1 MKQGSKLG
9 LEPKLRFPEFHDE
22 PAWEE
27 KGLYEISKPVSDK
40 ATESDVKRILTLSS
54 EYGIVLQSD
63 YFDKRIAGKNVDRY
77 TKINFNDFVY
87 NDRATKSSAYGTIK
101 RLSQNES
108 GIVSPIYKSF
118 RFDEEENP
126 IFWEWYFE
134 SGFHEAQLHDLVN
147 EGARTGRFNISID
160 SFLSISVWCPNPSEQ
175 QKIADC
181 LSSLDELITFQ
192 NRKLDTLNAHK
203 KGLLQQLFPAEG
215 ETLPK
220 LRFPE
225 FRDAPEWEESK
236 LSDFASFVSERASDR
251 EFTLMSVTAG
261 VGLVTQVEK
270 FGKEIAGNSYRNYFV
285 IREGD
290 FAYNKS
296 ATRDY
301 PEGFISM
308 LEGRDSAAVP
318 NSIFLCFRIE
328 ADDINR
334 QLLKHMFFAN
344 YHGQW
349 LRRLITIGARAH
361 GALNVNPD
369 DLMRMPIRLPV
380 PEEQER
386 IADCLSFLD
395 DLIAAQAQKLDTLNA
410 HRKGLMQQLFPS
422 PEEV

>member
-27 KGLYEISKPVSDK
+27 KRLYEISKPVSDK
-40 ATESDVKRILTLSS
+40 ATESDAERILTLSS

-87 NDRATKSSAYGTIK
+87 NDRVTKSSAYGTIK

-118 RFDEEENP
+118 RFEEEENP

-147 EGARTGRFNISID
+147 EGARTGRFNISIE

-181 LSSLDELITFQ
+181 LSSLDDLIAAQ
-192 NRKLDTLNAHK
+192 NQKLDTLKAHK

-225 FRDAPEWEESK
+225 FRSRPEWERTPLAFLCNMRAGQYVAAIDISEHYEEGLYPCYGGNGLRGYTKTFTHSGTYPLIGRQGALCGNVNLGK
-236 LSDFASFVSERASDR
+236 GQFHATEHAVVATPKTRIDVEWLFYNLVNSNLNQYATGQAQPGLSVAVLERVN
-251 EFTLMSVTAG
+251 T
-261 VGLVTQVEK
+261 
-270 FGKEIAGNSYRNYFV
+270 
-285 IREGD
+285 
-290 FAYNKS
+290 
-296 ATRDY
+296 
-301 PEGFISM
+301 
-308 LEGRDSAAVP
+308 AVP
-318 NSIFLCFRIE
+318 TNI
-328 ADDINR
+328 
-334 QLLKHMFFAN
+334 K
-344 YHGQW
+344 
-349 LRRLITIGARAH
+349 
-361 GALNVNPD
+361 
-369 DLMRMPIRLPV
+369 
-380 PEEQER
+380 EQQK
-386 IADCLSFLD
+386 IADCLSSLD
-395 DLIAAQAQKLDTLNA
+395 ERIAVQNKKMDALKSLK
-410 HRKGLMQQLFPS
+410 KGLMQQLFPS
-422 PEEV
+422 PDEVQE